1 MDNKQTNKAN
11 NDELSIK
18 EIIQIIQDWWK
29 YLWSKWLFI
38 LICGLVGGGLGVVYS
53 LFKAPKYSAHL
64 SFALVEDS
72 GSMSGLADF
81 ASSMGLSALFGGN
94 SGAFSGD
101 NLLEIVTS
109 RYIVEETLLTPVVF
123 KGEKKTLADAYIQF
137 SNIRKK
143 WNKNKKV
150 PELKTLSYPIGQPR
164 ETFTR
169 VQDSV
174 LYRFYKSVSNPKF
187 LRIAR
192 VNKKISI
199 VTVDFI
205 SYDEQFAKLFLENLI
220 DQTYIFYSK
229 TRTAQLRTNVEMM
242 EHKADSVKKLYE
254 DALYKSAGI
263 PLLNVNEAASFAA
276 VPRIKQQANAQLY
289 SAVYTEVLKNLETLK
304 LDLARTTPLVQLID
318 TPRYPLYKSRF
329 GKLLGLLFG
338 GFLGGFISVLY
349 LISKKYLKTVL

>member
-64 SFALVEDS
+64 SFALVEDA

-109 RYIVEETLLTPVVF
+109 RYIVEETLLTPVIF
-123 KGEKKTLADAYIQF
+123 KGENKTLADAFIQY
-137 SNIRKK
+137 SGIRKK

-174 LYRFYKSVSNPKF
+174 LFKMFQAVSNPRY
-187 LRIAR
+187 LQIAR

-199 VTVDFI
+199 VTVDFT
-205 SYDEQFAKLFLENLI
+205 SYNEQFSKLFIENLI
-220 DQTYIFYSK
+220 EQTYNFYSK
-229 TRTAQLRTNVEMM
+229 TRTAQIRINVEMM
-242 EHKADSVKKLYE
+242 QQKADSVKTLYE

-263 PLLNVNEAASFAA
+263 PQINVNPAIRFAN
-276 VPRIKQQANAQLY
+276 VPRIKQEANAQLF
-289 SAVYTEVLKNLETLK
+289 STVYVEVLKNLETLK
-304 LDLARTTPLVQLID
+304 LDLARKTPLVQIID

-329 GKLLGLLFG
+329 GKFKGIVFG
-338 GFLGGFISVLY
+338 GFIGGILALGY
-349 LISKKYLKTVL
+349 LISKKYLNNLL